1 MPFKLINKLMLILTA
16 IVLFFTVSFCSLFGF
31 IFLRHANDVENS
43 RLETAAL
50 SFADVLSKT
59 TNDSIPI
66 TVSYNNNV
74 LQLLNVLNQNEIWLV
89 DKNTLQITGSRSY
102 PNLIYN
108 QLSEQCQN
116 DIQTIFTGQNLRT
129 GDFTAF
135 TNSDY
140 ITIGVPVYNKTGEV
154 KAALLLH
161 DRLPSFQHSWYD
173 GMAILL
179 LCFVILLI
187 LSLFLLRYFVK
198 KYILSLS
205 VLNKFMQKI
214 VNHNYETQIKTKSTD
229 EIALLAQNLN
239 KLSHYLQNM
248 ENTTQFKEKSCS
260 DLIVKT
266 AYKLHSPIKEIKA
279 ALNELTA
286 KNKSALNKATVNK
299 MTRELEKMQH
309 LTNNLLNLTQITDTG
324 FSMRKDLLN
333 VLDILQDSLK
343 ARQSS
348 ADDKHITFKTH
359 ILLDNQLI
367 LFTGD
372 ANRLKQM
379 FCETL
384 DKALQLY
391 PASSTLHIKVSE
403 DREHYYITFQNSN
416 SEVSLTQLPEVFQQF
431 YSAKPDDS
439 LFSSIELSIAQH
451 LAKLHHI
458 KLTYEQ
464 QADEYT
470 AFKFTLD
477 K

>member
-16 IVLFFTVSFCSLFGF
+16 ILLFFTITFSICFGF
-31 IFLRHANDVENS
+31 IFIKHAGDVESS
-43 RLETAAL
+43 RLETTAL

-59 TNDSIPI
+59 TDDNIPI
-66 TVSYNNNV
+66 TVTYNNNV
-74 LQLLNVLNQNEIWLV
+74 LQLLNVLNQNEIWLI

-102 PNLIYN
+102 PNLNYN
-108 QLSEQCQN
+108 QISQQCME
-116 DIQTIFTGQNLRT
+116 DIQTVLSGKNLRT
-129 GDFTAF
+129 GDFAAF
-135 TNSDY
+135 TDTDY
-140 ITIGVPVYNKTGEV
+140 ITIGVPVYNKAGEV
-154 KAALLLH
+154 KGALLLH
-161 DRLPSFQHSWYD
+161 DRLPSLQHSWYD
-173 GMAILL
+173 GIAILL
-179 LCFVILLI
+179 FCTVILFFA
-187 LSLFLLRYFVK
+187 SLFLLRHLIR

-205 VLNKFMQKI
+205 VLNKFIQKI
-214 VNHNYETQIKTKSTD
+214 VHHNYDTQIKTKSTD

-239 KLSHYLQNM
+239 KLSAYLQNM

-260 DLIVKT
+260 DIIVKT

-279 ALNELTA
+279 ALDELTE

-299 MTRELEKMQH
+299 MTKEIEKMQH
-309 LTNNLLNLTQITDTG
+309 LTNNLLNLTQINDTG

-333 VLDILQDSLK
+333 VLDILQDSIK
-343 ARQSS
+343 ARQKA
-348 ADDKHITFKTH
+348 ADDKKISFKTH
-359 ILLDNQLI
+359 IDLANQLI

-384 DKALQLY
+384 DKAVQLY
-391 PASSTLHIKVSE
+391 PSDSTLHINVSE
-403 DREHYYITFQNSN
+403 DDQHYYIVFQNSN
-416 SEVSLTQLPEVFQQF
+416 SEVSLTQLPDVFQQF
-431 YSAKPDDS
+431 YSAKPDDN

-451 LAKLHHI
+451 LAKLHNI

-470 AFKFTLD
+470 AFKFTLN